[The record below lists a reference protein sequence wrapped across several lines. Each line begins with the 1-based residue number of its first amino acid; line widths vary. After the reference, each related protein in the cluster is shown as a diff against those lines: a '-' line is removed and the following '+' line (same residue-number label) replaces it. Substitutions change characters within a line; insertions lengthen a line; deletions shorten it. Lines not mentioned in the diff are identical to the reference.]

1 MIVLGIAQVQYIE
14 DNVLNFHPLF
24 FVLFAAAIVSE
35 LLFVGPLLKR
45 GFRISIYLFLLS
57 WAVVYAL
64 VWVQYWRLDTGTS
77 FQELLLQ
84 FILVE
89 LAAGLA
95 YDAGRRIGQ
104 IDKVLEDLSS
114 SAYPNR
120 TRDIHAAQELIND
133 ELTRCRRY
141 HHPLSLLVVK
151 LERIKENNP
160 AKQYE
165 PLERDMLERFANAK
179 IGQILNELLRSTDI
193 ILQDHDGHF
202 VLLCPE
208 TEYQHMLVLAE
219 RLSTAVMSDLNSKI
233 SWGFALFPDEALNFK
248 DLLQVAKQRIAPA
261 EIAGTYKEVAQL
273 TTVK

>member
-1 MIVLGIAQVQYIE
+1 M
-14 DNVLNFHPLF
+14 
-24 FVLFAAAIVSE
+24 
-35 LLFVGPLLKR
+35 
-45 GFRISIYLFLLS
+45 
-57 WAVVYAL
+57 WAVIYAL
-64 VWVQYWRLDTGTS
+64 VWLQYWRFDSGTS
-77 FQELLLQ
+77 LQELLLQ

-95 YDAGRRIGQ
+95 FDVGRRIGQ
-104 IDKVLEDLSS
+104 IDKILEGLSS

-120 TRDIHAAQELIND
+120 TKHIHAAQEIIND

-141 HHPLSLLVVK
+141 HHPLSLLVIR
-151 LERIKENNP
+151 LERVKEKN
-160 AKQYE
+160 ATQHLE

-208 TEYQHMLVLAE
+208 TEYQNLIILAE
-219 RLSTAVMSDLNSKI
+219 RLSVAVKSDLDAKI

-261 EIAGTYKEVAQL
+261 EIAGTLTKVGQL
-273 TTVK
+273 TTAK